1 MKGFLQAKNSNP
13 KQILIKLSEGKA
25 TFSNTR
31 KPLQK
36 AATTK
41 QASNKIPIENK
52 ILMIQIANFVYELTF
67 SVRLHKICIATCIR
81 TCQCDVVLDL
91 FGGENGIP

>member
-1 MKGFLQAKNSNP
+1 MKGFLQAKIRNP
-13 KQILIKLSEGKA
+13 KQILIKLSGGKA

-36 AATTK
+36 AATPK
-41 QASNKIPIENK
+41 EDSKKIPIENT

-67 SVRLHKICIATCIR
+67 SVPLHKICIATCTR
-81 TCQCDVVLDL
+81 T
-91 FGGENGIP
+91 

>member
-13 KQILIKLSEGKA
+13 KQILIKLSGGKA

-36 AATTK
+36 
-41 QASNKIPIENK
+41 ASNKIPIENK